1 MAIKGIKF
9 NGTTIDIPQEYLKSV
24 VVGKG
29 TITFTDQSGNKIEFI
44 QEKVEIDK
52 ELSVDSAKPVEN
64 KAIALAI
71 NESNASVDSA
81 KNELNKT
88 KAKVDELESRTADEN
103 TVGGIRIWSDD
114 TTLYIST
121 VLYDNKVVDG
131 TLKIYGAYATE
142 QVGSNIKV
150 G

>member
-1 MAIKGIKF
+1 MVG
-9 NGTTIDIPQEYLKSV
+9 NGK
-24 VVGKG
+24 
-29 TITFTDQSGNKIEFI
+29 ITFADQSGNKIEFI

-52 ELSVDSAKPVEN
+52 ELSIDSANPIEN

-71 NESNASVDSA
+71 NKTNASVDSA

-88 KAKVDELESRTADEN
+88 NAKVTELETRTADET

-121 VLYDNKVVDG
+121 GLYDNKVVDG
-131 TLKIYGAYATE
+131 TLKIYGAYTAE
-142 QVGSNIKV
+142 QVGSNIKFN
-150 G
+150 